1 MTEDKQLEL
10 LKRAEKKP
18 DLTITFK
25 HVTHAFWF
33 SFQESTAQAF
43 ANDRMIADG
52 DVSAAIRLV
61 RCLNKMES
69 LILPKLVASLAVKE
83 YPTELTLK
91 EKFNQAANIYLKVAK
106 SYFKRSA

>member
-1 MTEDKQLEL
+1 
-10 LKRAEKKP
+10 
-18 DLTITFK
+18 
-25 HVTHAFWF
+25 
-33 SFQESTAQAF
+33 
-43 ANDRMIADG
+43 MIADG

-91 EKFNQAANIYLKVAK
+91 RKNSTKLQIFT
-106 SYFKRSA
+106 

>member
-1 MTEDKQLEL
+1 M
-10 LKRAEKKP
+10 P
-18 DLTITFK
+18 
-25 HVTHAFWF
+25 FWF
-33 SFQESTAQAF
+33 SLFRKVLLKPF

-91 EKFNQAANIYLKVAK
+91 EKFNQAANIYLK
-106 SYFKRSA
+106 

>member
-1 MTEDKQLEL
+1 
-10 LKRAEKKP
+10 
-18 DLTITFK
+18 
-25 HVTHAFWF
+25 
-33 SFQESTAQAF
+33 
-43 ANDRMIADG
+43 MIADG

-91 EKFNQAANIYLKVAK
+91 EKFNQAANIYLK
-106 SYFKRSA
+106 